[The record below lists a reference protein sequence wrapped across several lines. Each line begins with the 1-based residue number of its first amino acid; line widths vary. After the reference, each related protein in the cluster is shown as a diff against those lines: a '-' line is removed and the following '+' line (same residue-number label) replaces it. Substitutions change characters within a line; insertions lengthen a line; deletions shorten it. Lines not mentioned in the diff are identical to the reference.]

1 MILLRWMG
9 QTHPIDRRLGER
21 DKFRVIPGPSR
32 YLLDVEIAER
42 KSNRL
47 VYSRQKQRQTRE
59 ALWCSKGALMVQG
72 QGIRAIEQSGFLLYE
87 SSVHRE
93 VRARTRTRM
102 IAGQEPNTQLYFHS
116 SYLFL
121 SLPISLLLCH
131 HWLSNWIRR
140 SRMRGIKSKLPSL
153 ASTRVNDDAR
163 TLCGGGRRAK
173 LPSAQVTF
181 SRTLRK
187 RKGRK
192 QGNVARFLST
202 GSFFFFLS
210 I

>member
-1 MILLRWMG
+1 MQQG
-9 QTHPIDRRLGER
+9 GSDGAGTR
-21 DKFRVIPGPSR
+21 DS
-32 YLLDVEIAER
+32 
-42 KSNRL
+42 SNRTKWIL
-47 VYSRQKQRQTRE
+47 
-59 ALWCSKGALMVQG
+59 ALWIIGASRG
-72 QGIRAIEQSGFLLYE
+72 ACAHAYTHDR
-87 SSVHRE
+87 
-93 VRARTRTRM
+93 RARTEHP
-102 IAGQEPNTQLYFHS
+102 AVLSFFVS
-116 SYLFL
+116 FSL
-121 SLPISLLLCH
+121 SLPVSLLLCH

-163 TLCGGGRRAK
+163 TLCVGGGRRAK

>member
-121 SLPISLLLCH
+121 SFSL
-131 HWLSNWIRR
+131 
-140 SRMRGIKSKLPSL
+140 
-153 ASTRVNDDAR
+153 
-163 TLCGGGRRAK
+163 
-173 LPSAQVTF
+173 
-181 SRTLRK
+181 
-187 RKGRK
+187 
-192 QGNVARFLST
+192 FLS
-202 GSFFFFLS
+202 SSAIIDCLIES
-210 I
+210 EEAECAE